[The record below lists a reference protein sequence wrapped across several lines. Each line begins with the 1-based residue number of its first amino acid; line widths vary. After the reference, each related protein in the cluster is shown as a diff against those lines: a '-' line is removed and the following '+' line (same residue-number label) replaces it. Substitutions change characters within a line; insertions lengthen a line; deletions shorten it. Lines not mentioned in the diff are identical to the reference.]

1 MLQDKVI
8 KVWELHWFHSFVQIY
23 WTIWLT
29 QIFRAPGR
37 KYMGLSLSIP
47 YFFYKLK
54 FFFCHAI
61 KYKIFNHAQF
71 TIRLSLKFAWSQY
84 KITNCKKKQT
94 VYLIQHIFRFW
105 LSYIPIQIECIIQ
118 LRCIIDSL
126 TIAVK
131 NEFSTNLILPSPKI
145 TATALH
151 TCSQANHF
159 ENCQHK

>member
-37 KYMGLSLSIP
+37 KHMGLSLSIP

-84 KITNCKKKQT
+84 KITNCKKTNSLPNSTHIQ
-94 VYLIQHIFRFW
+94 VLIIIHSHTNWMHNSIKMYYR
-105 LSYIPIQIECIIQ
+105 LSYYSCKERIF
-118 LRCIIDSL
+118 
-126 TIAVK
+126 
-131 NEFSTNLILPSPKI
+131 N
-145 TATALH
+145 
-151 TCSQANHF
+151 
-159 ENCQHK
+159 